1 MSKKNRDSSRRIR
14 ELRAAQ
20 RAAERRKRSLVVGGV
35 VVVAITIVVAVG
47 IAIQSSRNDTGAGSD
62 TPRHTTATYG
72 IARGDSAAP
81 VTVTMYEDFQCPV
94 CRQYEAWLGDTIT
107 SDVEAGTIQVVYRPM
122 AFLDEASTTNYSS
135 RALESAGCVLDE
147 DGVDTFVAL
156 HQLLFENQP
165 EEGSDG
171 LSDSE
176 IADLAEQAGADKS
189 AMQACQSDNTFAGWV
204 RAATEA
210 ASKDNVTS
218 TPTMMI
224 DGQEVPLINGQN
236 QASAIQIF
244 EDAVAAAQ
252 G

>member
-14 ELRAAQ
+14 EMQAAQ
-20 RAAERRKRSLVVGGV
+20 RAAERRNRNLMVGGV
-35 VVVAITIVVAVG
+35 VVFAIAIVVAVG
-47 IAIQSSRNDTGAGSD
+47 IGIQSSRNDTGAGSD
-62 TPRHTTATYG
+62 TPRNTTETYG

-94 CRQYEAWLGDTIT
+94 CRQYEAWLGATIT
-107 SDVEAGTIQVVYRPM
+107 EDVDAGEIQVIYRPM
-122 AFLDEASTTNYSS
+122 AFLDDASTTDYSS
-135 RALESAGCVLDE
+135 RALESAGCALDE

-156 HQLLFENQP
+156 HELLFENQP
-165 EEGSDG
+165 AEGTDG

-176 IADLAEQAGADKS
+176 IADLAEQAGADRAELEKC
-189 AMQACQSDNTFAGWV
+189 QADNTFAGWV

-218 TPTMMI
+218 TPTMLVA
-224 DGQEVPLINGQN
+224 GQELPLINAQD
-236 QASAIQIF
+236 QPSAIQLF
-244 EDAVAAAQ
+244 EDAVAAAT